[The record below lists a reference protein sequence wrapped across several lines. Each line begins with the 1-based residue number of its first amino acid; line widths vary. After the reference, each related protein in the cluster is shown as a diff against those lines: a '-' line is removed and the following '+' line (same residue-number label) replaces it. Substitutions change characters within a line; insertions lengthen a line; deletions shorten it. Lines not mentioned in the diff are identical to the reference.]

1 MARQIVWNKRAVVNF
16 NEIVDYLETKVSERS
31 AMDFV
36 IRLDDLIEK
45 LNAHPEIGRKTR
57 NYNTV
62 RQYRIDKYK
71 KLYYRKHGKKLI
83 IVFIFDE
90 RQNPES
96 NPYQ

>member
-1 MARQIVWNKRAVVNF
+1 MARQIVWNKRAVVHF
-16 NEIVDYLETKVSERS
+16 NEIVDYLETEVSERS

-45 LNAHPEIGRKTR
+45 LNEYPEIGRKTR